1 MATSAVPDAIEQL
14 LEILRARPE
23 LRDDVLIF
31 DGPPTDDDSR
41 DDLVCV
47 GWAPE
52 GGQAAELQQNFNA
65 AGARTRD
72 EDFAI
77 HGWIESWI
85 GDPLVSKVRAR
96 VFELLAVIENAIRA
110 SDASREAPTL
120 NGAVLWAHLTR
131 GVLVQSYT
139 DQGVRAGLAF
149 TVTCRARI

>member
-1 MATSAVPDAIEQL
+1 MATSAVPGAIEQL
-14 LEILRARPE
+14 LVILHARPE
-23 LRDDVLIF
+23 LQKDVLIF
-31 DGPPTDDDSR
+31 DGPPTDDISR

-47 GWAPE
+47 GWTPE
-52 GGQAAELQQNFNA
+52 GNQAAELQQNFNA

-77 HGWIESWI
+77 SCWIEAWI
-85 GDPLVSKVRAR
+85 GDPLVSAVRAR
-96 VFELLAVIENAIRA
+96 AFELLAVVENAIRA
-110 SDASREAPTL
+110 SGSNPDAPNL

-149 TVTCRARI
+149 TVTCHARI